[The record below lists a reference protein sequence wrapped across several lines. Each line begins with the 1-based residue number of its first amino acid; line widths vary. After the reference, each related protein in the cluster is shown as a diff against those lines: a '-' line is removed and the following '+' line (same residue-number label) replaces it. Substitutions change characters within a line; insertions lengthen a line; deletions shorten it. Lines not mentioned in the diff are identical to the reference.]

1 MNRKWTSPILGGL
14 CVSVLLLVG
23 CKSTHP
29 GVSYPDPDVPGLTP
43 KVFARTS
50 ISLPGRFEQN
60 ITMSGDGKDY
70 YYGTADAKEWRYETI
85 LHTRVLSGGN
95 TITDTVPFVR
105 NFRFARERFIGEPF
119 LSPDG
124 RKLFFVADLP
134 PDIWVSEKKAD
145 GAWNEAVRLDA
156 PVNSYA
162 GEWNPTLS
170 ARGTMY
176 FASTRTDSGKVAPD
190 GKIYRAS
197 LVNGRY
203 ALAEPLPGLINRE
216 DAGDPCI
223 APDESYL
230 VFSSWRKG
238 GYGGTDLYLSRRG
251 ANGEWAQPVNLGS
264 VINTPFEEVGPR
276 ISADGKY
283 LFFHRRDKWQNATSS
298 DIYWVDIAVL
308 RNVKEPSGST
318 PERRKE

>member
-1 MNRKWTSPILGGL
+1 MNKWICGMLGGL
-14 CVSVLLLVG
+14 CAAVLALSG
-23 CKSTHP
+23 CKST
-29 GVSYPDPDVPGLTP
+29 STAIQYPDPGVPGLTP
-43 KVFARTS
+43 KVFASGS

-70 YYGTADAKEWRYETI
+70 YYGTADAREWRYETI
-85 LHTRVLSGGN
+85 LHTRVMPGGK
-95 TITDTVPFVR
+95 TLTDTVPFVR
-105 NFRFARERFIGEPF
+105 NFRFEREKFIGEPF

-134 PDIWVSEKKAD
+134 PDIWMSEKKED
-145 GAWNEAVRLDA
+145 GTWNAAVKLDA

-190 GKIYRAS
+190 GKIYRAP
-197 LVNGRY
+197 LVNGKY
-203 ALAEPLPGLINRE
+203 GTAEPLTGLINRE

-223 APDESYL
+223 SPDESFL

-251 ANGEWAQPVNLGS
+251 ANGDWSQPVNLGPT
-264 VINTPFEEVGPR
+264 INTPFEEVGPR

-308 RNVKEPSGST
+308 RLT
-318 PERRKE
+318 R

>member
-1 MNRKWTSPILGGL
+1 MNRRLICQILGGL
-14 CVSVLLLVG
+14 CVVVLPLGG
-23 CKSTHP
+23 CQSTQP
-29 GVSYPDPDVPGLTP
+29 VVQYPDPDVPGLTP
-43 KVFARTS
+43 KVFAGKS

-60 ITMSGDGKDY
+60 ITMSGNGKDY
-70 YYGTADAKEWRYETI
+70 YYGTADASAWRYEAI
-85 LHTRVLSGGN
+85 LHTRLLPGGK
-95 TITDTVPFVR
+95 TATDTVPFVR
-105 NFRFARERFIGEPF
+105 NFRFEREKFIGEPF

-134 PDIWVSEKKAD
+134 PDIWVSEQGED
-145 GAWNEAVRLDA
+145 GGWHAAVKLDA

-190 GKIYRAS
+190 GKIYRAT
-197 LVNGRY
+197 LANGKY
-203 ALAEPLPGLINRE
+203 VTAEPLPGLINRE

-251 ANGEWAQPVNLGS
+251 ANGDWSQPLNLGPT
-264 VINTPFEEVGPR
+264 INTPHEEVGPR

-308 RNVKEPSGST
+308 KNVKE
-318 PERRKE
+318 